1 MFDILEQMKNIS
13 PWIGALLIFC
23 FRIIDVSLGTFRIQ
37 MIVSRKK
44 LLAGIIGFIEVFIFI
59 LIISQVVRD
68 VGNWL
73 NVFAY
78 AGGYGAGTIMG
89 IIITEKTSQEIISV
103 EVISRK
109 NWPDIEKRLREEG
122 FGVTRNIGY
131 GLQGELQV
139 LRIITQRILFPK
151 IRDIVLQYDPKA
163 FITSN
168 LIVGR
173 SGGYIYG
180 VKGKL

>member
-1 MFDILEQMKNIS
+1 MFDILNQMENIS
-13 PWIGALLIFC
+13 PCVGALIIFF
-23 FRIIDVSLGTFRIQ
+23 FRIIDVSLGTYRIQ

-44 LLAGIIGFIEVFIFI
+44 LMAGIIGFIEVFIFI
-59 LIISQVVRD
+59 LIVSKVIHD
-68 VGNWL
+68 VGNWMNIL
-73 NVFAY
+73 GYCGGFAT
-78 AGGYGAGTIMG
+78 GTIVG
-89 IIITEKTSQEIISV
+89 IMITEKTSQEIISV